1 MKFIKKV
8 AFSYDG
14 HEYINHKILKEFPVL
29 QNIGWI
35 FLKPDA
41 KHNLLP
47 FHINKTKDGKLL
59 KE

>member
-1 MKFIKKV
+1 M

-14 HEYINHKILKEFPVL
+14 HEYMNHKILKEFPVL